1 MELTADQIQKI
12 SKLEQKQKLTN
23 MKQKQKKINKHSIKE
38 VSNFKQF
45 NIHIIGDLE
54 RRERGT

>member
-23 MKQKQKKINKHSIKE
+23 MKQNTCERMEQNWINGLK
-38 VSNFKQF
+38 
-45 NIHIIGDLE
+45 D
-54 RRERGT
+54 